1 MRTLRGASAA
11 LLFCGLIA
19 TARTASAA
27 VKTDIVELKN
37 GDRITCEIKKLD
49 RGKLTVKTDGVGT
62 ISIEW
67 DDIQFVTSA
76 ARYELELQS
85 GERVIGTLVRAVART
100 VDVVDAAY
108 KQRVSLNDIV
118 RLAPLGGTLWKRLDG
133 SISAGF
139 NFTEANQQ
147 TQLTLDT
154 TVSYRSRR
162 WFSELEGDSLLT
174 SQTDADRQ
182 TRNDLSLKTARFLKP
197 RWQGLGFLNL
207 QQNEELSLNLRS
219 LVGTG
224 VGRTLTQS
232 NTKLSSLIG
241 GIAYTREV
249 YAGEGDRSLAEA
261 VAGAS
266 WEWFTFDGKS
276 TSLSA
281 RGFTYY
287 ALASEK
293 RFRLEANTAF
303 KSDIVGDLYWKLNA
317 FESYISHPPEDG
329 KKSDFGISATIGWSF

>member
-1 MRTLRGASAA
+1 MRTLRGLSAA
-11 LLFCGLIA
+11 LLFWGLIA
-19 TARTASAA
+19 TAATASAA
-27 VKTDIVELKN
+27 VKTDIVELRN

-62 ISIEW
+62 IAIEW
-67 DDIQFVTSA
+67 DDIQFITSK

-85 GERVIGTLVRAVART
+85 GDRILGTLVRATPRT
-100 VDVVDAAY
+100 VDIVDGSY
-108 KQRVSLNDIV
+108 KQRMTLDDIV
-118 RLAPLGGTLWKRLDG
+118 RLAPIGGTLWKRLDG

-162 WFSELEGDSLLT
+162 WLSELEADSLLT
-174 SQTDADRQ
+174 RQTDADRQ
-182 TRNDLSLKTARFLKP
+182 TRNDLSLRTARFLKP
-197 RWQGLGFLNL
+197 RWQGLGFLEL

-219 LVGTG
+219 VIGG
-224 VGRTLTQS
+224 GIGRTLTQS
-232 NTKLSSLIG
+232 NRNLSSLIG
-241 GIAYTREV
+241 GIAFTREA

-261 VAGAS
+261 VGGAS
-266 WEWFTFDGKS
+266 WEFFTFDGKS

-281 RGFTYY
+281 SGLTYY

-329 KKSDFGISATIGWSF
+329 KKSDFGISATLGWSF